1 MNKKQDKKL
10 DLLDLPDAERKRF
23 CFEIRAA
30 LRERVSM
37 GKIPVADD
45 VIVADKVMWDSP
57 DTKLPNENQI
67 PTCLKRVHY

>member
-30 LRERVSM
+30 LQERVSM

-45 VIVADKVMWDSP
+45 VIVADKAMWDSP